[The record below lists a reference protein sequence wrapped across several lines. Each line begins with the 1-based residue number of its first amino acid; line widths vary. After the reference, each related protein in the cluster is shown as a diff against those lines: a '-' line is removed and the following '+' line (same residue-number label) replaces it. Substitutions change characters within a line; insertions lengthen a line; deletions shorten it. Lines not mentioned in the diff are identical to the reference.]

1 MLCLCVF
8 TNKNL
13 PSQMGREALTHPV
26 VPPKLTVLQRRT
38 IHFVP
43 TNIGLPINAG
53 SAVQTIC
60 EVAIIAA
67 LRSLARL
74 RRELQ
79 LGSDECS
86 FQHSGC
92 ISLAASA
99 SLLSSVTAFYSITV
113 IISETICLSRPSLF
127 IQQIRVAQRLPS
139 TLHQAPG
146 AQSGCGGSMQFAWRE
161 HRQNH

>member
-1 MLCLCVF
+1 LLCPCVI

-13 PSQMGREALTHPV
+13 PSQMGREALTRPV
-26 VPPKLTVLQRRT
+26 VPPKLTVLQHRT

-43 TNIGLPINAG
+43 TNIDLPFNAG
-53 SAVQTIC
+53 IAAQTIC
-60 EVAIIAA
+60 VVAIYCG

-74 RRELQ
+74 KRELQ

-99 SLLSSVTAFYSITV
+99 SLLSSVTAFYLITV

-127 IQQIRVAQRLPS
+127 NKQIMVAQRLPS
-139 TLHQAPG
+139 TPHQAPG
-146 AQSGCGGSMQFAWRE
+146 AQ
-161 HRQNH
+161 